1 MLICLFQFTLPCG
14 ERLSISFN
22 SSLYILFQFTLPCGE
37 RQSFFLNSVK
47 GVYFNSRSRAGSD
60 IPLFSCYIALKSISI
75 HAPVRGATLDS
86 KHNLFL
92 SRNFNSRSRA
102 GSDLFLLKYIRL
114 YPWFQ
119 FTLPCGERQVHPVLP
134 SAVSDFNSHSRA
146 GSDGYGSVIK
156 LSGKNFNSRSRAG
169 SDNISIFISPYFYS
183 FQFTLPCGERR
194 SHDWG
199 YWNNSFISIHAP
211 VRGATPSLYND
222 IENEIISIHAPV
234 RGATNSTKLL
244 SGFSPFQFTLPCGE
258 RQQLLSV
265 KMKN

>member
-1 MLICLFQFTLPCG
+1 MRGATIKHL
-14 ERLSISFN
+14 
-22 SSLYILFQFTLPCGE
+22 
-37 RQSFFLNSVK
+37 
-47 GVYFNSRSRAGSD
+47 D
-60 IPLFSCYIALKSISI
+60 IVFIYLISI
-75 HAPVRGATLDS
+75 HAPVRGATLILICS
-86 KHNLFL
+86 LCLFV
-92 SRNFNSRSRA
+92 
-102 GSDLFLLKYIRL
+102 Y
-114 YPWFQ
+114 
-119 FTLPCGERQVHPVLP
+119 
-134 SAVSDFNSHSRA
+134 
-146 GSDGYGSVIK
+146 
-156 LSGKNFNSRSRAG
+156 FNSRSRAG

>member
-1 MLICLFQFTLPCG
+1 MRGATIKHL
-14 ERLSISFN
+14 
-22 SSLYILFQFTLPCGE
+22 
-37 RQSFFLNSVK
+37 
-47 GVYFNSRSRAGSD
+47 D
-60 IPLFSCYIALKSISI
+60 IVFIYLISI
-75 HAPVRGATLDS
+75 HAPVRGATLILICS
-86 KHNLFL
+86 LCLFVY
-92 SRNFNSRSRA
+92 FNSR
-102 GSDLFLLKYIRL
+102 
-114 YPWFQ
+114 
-119 FTLPCGERQVHPVLP
+119 
-134 SAVSDFNSHSRA
+134 SRA

>member
-1 MLICLFQFTLPCG
+1 MLIC
-14 ERLSISFN
+14 
-22 SSLYILFQFTLPCGE
+22 LFQFTLPCGE

-258 RQQLLSV
+258 RPGKSFHFLQ
-265 KMKN
+265 